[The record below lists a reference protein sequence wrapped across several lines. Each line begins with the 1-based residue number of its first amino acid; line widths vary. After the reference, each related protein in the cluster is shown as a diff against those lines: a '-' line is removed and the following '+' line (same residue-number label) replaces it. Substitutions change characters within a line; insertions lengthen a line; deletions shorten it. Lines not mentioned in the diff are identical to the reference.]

1 MEDEKLICKCESKYD
16 YDAIK
21 QFNRSHMYN
30 NPRNIIVTIIAA
42 ILVLYSIF
50 GINTDSYL
58 RIICGIIGIIWVV
71 EISILPTLWSKKAY
85 KTSKIMADAKLM
97 VNFYNEKMQLLSLK
111 NDEKVGESIITY
123 DDIYKVLE
131 TNNYI
136 YLYISSNQAYLC
148 KKENFEGDYSIIVQ
162 KLKDKLQ
169 KKYKI
174 KK

>member
-1 MEDEKLICKCESKYD
+1 ML
-16 YDAIK
+16 
-21 QFNRSHMYN
+21 FRS
-30 NPRNIIVTIIAA
+30 
-42 ILVLYSIF
+42 

-85 KTSKIMADAKLM
+85 KTSKIVADAKLM